1 MSFDARAA
9 LEELAARAAIHDV
22 ILRYARGVDR
32 RDFELVAACFTPD
45 ATVDYGDF
53 FRGEVGGLIPAIA
66 TGLAAFATTMHL
78 IGNHL
83 VELDGDRATSETYA
97 VAHHRGDS
105 AAKPFDLVIGVRY
118 LDALGR
124 AQGHWR
130 IARRTVEYVW
140 RREDAVTP

>member
-1 MSFDARAA
+1 MSFDARVA

-32 RDFELVAACFTPD
+32 RDFELVAACFAPD

-53 FRGEVGGLIPAIA
+53 FRGEVGGLIRAMA

-78 IGNHL
+78 MGNHL

-97 VAHHRGDS
+97 VAYHRGGS
-105 AAKPFDLVIGVRY
+105 AAKPFDLVMGVRY
-118 LDALGR
+118 LDALDR
-124 AQGHWR
+124 TQGGWR
-130 IARRTVEYVW
+130 IIRRGVEHVW
-140 RREDAVTP
+140 RREDAVTS